1 MSIQIFGLV
10 FFAMLAIG
18 MPLYLVLGA
27 VAVVMYALNGD
38 PLIGVFQKMLD
49 GLNSETLLAVP
60 FFVMAASFMQK
71 GGVAKALIDMV
82 SMWVGNVRG
91 GLAIVAV
98 VACALFGAICG
109 SSVAT
114 AVAMGGILVPAMKAR
129 NYPMPFTLGV
139 LAASGTLGI
148 LIPPSLSMI
157 LFAMIA
163 EESVPRLFL
172 AGVVPGLMQAAIF
185 IGYSLFYSYRHKLP
199 REEPRAKG
207 EWQRVTLHAL
217 PALSLPIIVA
227 VGIYGGYTTV
237 TEASVIAASLA
248 LAIALFYYKGFTWKD
263 CLSEIGDSVQGAAVI
278 TIIIAT
284 ALAFAQWLTAS
295 GVPGAVVRYISD
307 IGLQPWQFL
316 LIINI
321 ILIIMG
327 MFLEAVS
334 IMLITLPILVP
345 LLKPMG
351 IDPVHF
357 AVVIT
362 INMELAL
369 LTAPVGLNL
378 FVLSNVS
385 KTPLSVVTK
394 GVFPLEML
402 LFLLLMLVTYVPE
415 ISLWLPNLVFGVPR

>member
-1 MSIQIFGLV
+1 MTIQLFGIV

-18 MPLYLVLGA
+18 MPLFLVLGA
-27 VAVVMYALNGD
+27 VAMLMYALNGD

-82 SMWVGNVRG
+82 SMLVGSVRG

-114 AVAMGGILVPAMKAR
+114 AVAMGGILVPAMR
-129 NYPMPFTLGV
+129 QRDYPMPFTLGV

-148 LIPPSLSMI
+148 LIPPSLAMI
-157 LFAMIA
+157 LFALIA

-172 AGVVPGLMQAAIF
+172 AGVVPGVIQAAIF
-185 IGYSLFYSYRHKLP
+185 VGYSMYYAYRHKLP
-199 REEPRAKG
+199 REPRRSREDAA
-207 EWQRVTLHAL
+207 QVVLHAL
-217 PALSLPIIVA
+217 PALSLPVVVA
-227 VGIYGGYTTV
+227 VGIYGGYVTV
-237 TEASVIAASLA
+237 TEASVLAAALSL
-248 LAIALFYYKGFTWKD
+248 LIALFYYKGFSWKD
-263 CLSEIGDSVQGAAVI
+263 SLSEIGDSVQGAAVI

-295 GVPGAVVRYISD
+295 GVPGAVVRYITE
-307 IGLQPWQFL
+307 IGLQPWQFM
-316 LIINI
+316 LIINVL
-321 ILIIMG
+321 LIIMG
-327 MFLEAVS
+327 MFLEAIS

-345 LLKPMG
+345 LLGPMG

-378 FVLSNVS
+378 FVLSNVA
-385 KTPLSVVTK
+385 KQPLSVVTK
-394 GVFPLEML
+394 GVFPLECL
-402 LFLLLMLVTYVPE
+402 LFVLLMVVSYVPFL
-415 ISLWLPNLVFGVPR
+415 SLWLPNLVFGK

>member
-1 MSIQIFGLV
+1 MSIQLFGVV

-18 MPLYLVLGA
+18 MPLYLVLGS
-27 VAVVMYALNGD
+27 VAVFMYAINGD
-38 PLIGVFQKMLD
+38 PVIGAFQRMLD

-82 SMWVGNVRG
+82 SLWVGQVRG

-114 AVAMGGILVPAMKAR
+114 AVAMGGILVPAMKER

-139 LAASGTLGI
+139 LASSGTLGI
-148 LIPPSLSMI
+148 LIPPSLAMI
-157 LFAMIA
+157 LFALIA

-172 AGVVPGLMQAAIF
+172 AGVVPGLIQATIF
-185 IGYSLFYSYRHKLP
+185 VAYSMYYAHRYKLP
-199 REEPRAKG
+199 REPRRDRAEAVK
-207 EWQRVTLHAL
+207 VTLHAL
-217 PALSLPIIVA
+217 PALSLPVVIA
-227 VGIYGGYTTV
+227 VGIYGGFTTV
-237 TEASVIAASLA
+237 TEASVVAASMA
-248 LAIALFYYKGFTWKD
+248 LIIALFYYKGFTWRD

-295 GVPGAVVRYISD
+295 GVPGSVVRTIGES
-307 IGLQPWQFL
+307 GLQPWQFL
-316 LIINI
+316 LIINV
-321 ILIIMG
+321 ILLVMG
-327 MFLEAVS
+327 MFLEAIS

-369 LTAPVGLNL
+369 LTPPVGLNL
-378 FVLSNVS
+378 FVLSNVA

-394 GVFPLEML
+394 GVLPLQLL
-402 LFLLLMLVTYVPE
+402 LFALLMVVTYVPFL
-415 ISLWLPNLVFGVPR
+415 SLWLPDLIFGK